1 MIKSSVRI
9 SVPPLDPEPGD
20 DRAVDLGAG
29 GQPLLRPLPGR
40 DPRGRRRP
48 GVPDGG
54 GAPPR
59 RRLRRPLRE
68 IGFNFFRNVMIWNQ
82 IVQKSSKSYR
92 KFQKSCNVMAKLIK

>member
-1 MIKSSVRI
+1 MIKPSVRI

-40 DPRGRRRP
+40 DPRGRRP

-54 GAPPR
+54 DAPPR
-59 RRLRRPLRE
+59 RRLRRLPPHPLRLRRRIQGE
-68 IGFNFFRNVMIWNQ
+68 QVHARHGED
-82 IVQKSSKSYR
+82 SY
-92 KFQKSCNVMAKLIK
+92 